1 MKTPIILKII
11 RLHIV
16 VGGFLAFLVGALLA
30 LVNNGTFILSRF
42 IIGYIVVFL
51 ADLST
56 HYGNDYFDVEVDK
69 YIIKRKFFSG
79 SHLLVNNPDLRCLS
93 KYISIA
99 LLFVS
104 NILAIMTIIL
114 AGFPVDFFIIIFSA
128 SLVGW
133 FYSAPPIR
141 LVSRGLGEIAVALV
155 TGFAI
160 PSLGYLSIRGQLDPI
175 FVYLTI
181 PFIMYGLGLSLSLH
195 VSDID
200 VDRKGD
206 KRNLA
211 TRLGQYQIIILI
223 LTLMILATLV
233 FCVIAFLNIFSTF
246 NFTMFILFSLIPLIT
261 GIIGFVD
268 FIRKKEVNYSS
279 TLNISA
285 LFIFNILVILFLL
298 VRMLVK

>member
-69 YIIKRKFFSG
+69 YIITRKFFSG

>member
-69 YIIKRKFFSG
+69 YIITRKFFSG

-200 VDRKGD
+200 VDRKGA